1 MNPTGGGYKIV
12 FVPFDKNGN
21 PLGQPINLL
30 FRYNGTFG
38 ESAKWPQAIR
48 PVDVQFDKCGRLF
61 ITDDGSGSTSSG
73 SVIKITYGGEEYDD
87 EFVPTDLG
95 GC

>member
-1 MNPTGGGYKIV
+1 MIPTVYKIV

-21 PLGQPINLL
+21 PLVGQPIDL

-38 ESAKWPQAIR
+38 ESAKWPQAIC
-48 PVDVQFDKCGRLF
+48 PVDLQFDKCGRLF
-61 ITDDGSGSTSSG
+61 VTDDGSGSTSSG
-73 SVIKITYGGEEYDD
+73 SVIKFTYGGEYDD